1 LFSQQLLATSTSTA
15 LYNKLAAHLTSAI
28 ASIYPTTAIPP
39 SKPPPSCFSLIK
51 ALLDS
56 PDLSGLL
63 SDSLKVDFWQNA
75 ADDLRGAAVGEY
87 VVKQVELLAESGGDE
102 MPSNEGTEKS
112 LGGYEKLADFIEE
125 GVQRVGKVWP
135 QDRLDG

>member
-1 LFSQQLLATSTSTA
+1 MAKSTLIT
-15 LYNKLAAHLTSAI
+15 LHNKLAGHVTSAV

-39 SKPPPSCFSLIK
+39 NKPPPSSFSLIK

-56 PDLSGLL
+56 PDLSALL
-63 SDSLKVDFWQNA
+63 PDSLKNTFWQDA

-87 VVKQVELLAESGGDE
+87 VVKQVELLEGGNDAGLMSGDA
-102 MPSNEGTEKS
+102 TTKS
-112 LGGYEKLADFIEE
+112 LEGYERLSDFIED
-125 GVQRVGKVWP
+125 GVRRVGKVWP